1 MRTPESTGGN
11 EYEEQIPPQVVI
23 PATVGA
29 SPVSGWLDRTF
40 ASLHNRD
47 YRLFFSGQL
56 ISLVGTWMRM
66 TAQGW
71 LVYDLTGSKL
81 LLGVVSGL
89 SLLPLVLFSTIAGA
103 VADRVSKRK
112 LLIAAQ
118 TAMMLVSLTVA
129 ILVYT
134 DLVRV
139 WHLMV
144 GSALIGTA
152 FAIDLP
158 TRQSY
163 YIQLVGRKDLLNA
176 IALNSAAFNAA
187 RIVGP
192 AIAALLIAQVGIAA
206 CYFADSL
213 SFIAVVASLM
223 LIQDRA
229 PVSESAL
236 QSPIQLL
243 REGFRYVRETRRV
256 RILLTLLAWTGIFG
270 WSYVALL
277 PAYAQDILHLDATGY
292 SALLSA
298 NGVGALSA
306 ALFVASRGE
315 DRNHRVF
322 VFRGL
327 WLFGSSIILFAL
339 MRNPILAGFF
349 LGLAGGGM
357 ITYLS
362 TSNSLIQLTV
372 PDRLRGR
379 VMGVWGLVF
388 GGSLPL
394 GNFISG
400 AVAEQLGVVFTMV
413 AGSVVCLI
421 FSIIVF
427 LRLPPA
433 STPPPA
439 AP

>member
-1 MRTPESTGGN
+1 MSNSIAPSDPE
-11 EYEEQIPPQVVI
+11 PPEDVPAQVVI
-23 PATVGA
+23 PAHTGA
-29 SPVSGWLDRTF
+29 SPVSGWMDRTF
-40 ASLHNRD
+40 ASLHIRD

-56 ISLVGTWMRM
+56 ISLIGTWMRM

-81 LLGVVSGL
+81 LLGVVTGL
-89 SLLPLVLFSTIAGA
+89 GLLPLFLFSTITGA

-112 LLIAAQ
+112 LLIGAQ
-118 TAMMLVSLTVA
+118 SAMMLVSLTIA
-129 ILVYT
+129 ILVAT

-152 FAIDLP
+152 FSIDLP

-187 RIVGP
+187 RILGP
-192 AIAALLIAQVGIAA
+192 AVAAILIANVGIAG

-213 SFIAVVASLM
+213 SFIAVIASLL
-223 LIQDRA
+223 LIRDPSQT
-229 PVSESAL
+229 PEPKS
-236 QSPIQLL
+236 QSPLQIL
-243 REGFRYVRETRRV
+243 REGFTYVLETRRV
-256 RILLTLLAWTGIFG
+256 RILLSLLAWSGIFG
-270 WSYVALL
+270 WTYVALL
-277 PAYAQDILHLDATGY
+277 PAFAQDVLHLDATGY
-292 SALLSA
+292 AALLSA

-306 ALFVASRGE
+306 ALFVASRGASK
-315 DRNHRVF
+315 NHRSQVF
-322 VFRGL
+322 GGL
-327 WLFGSSIILFAL
+327 WLFSSSIILFAL

-357 ITYLS
+357 ITYMS

-394 GNFISG
+394 GSFLAG
-400 AVAEQLGVVFTMV
+400 ALAERWGVVVTMV
-413 AGSVVCLI
+413 AGSAVCLV
-421 FSIIVF
+421 FSVIVF
-427 LRLPPA
+427 LRLPRESSPLQRG
-433 STPPPA
+433 P
-439 AP
+439 

>member
-1 MRTPESTGGN
+1 MPTPESTRGSDSL
-11 EYEEQIPPQVVI
+11 EQIPPQVVI
-23 PATVGA
+23 PTHAGA
-29 SPVSGWLDRTF
+29 SPIGGWTRRTF
-40 ASLHNRD
+40 ASLRIRD
-47 YRLFFSGQL
+47 YRLFFMGQL

-71 LVYDLTGSKL
+71 LVYDLTGSKF
-81 LLGVVSGL
+81 LLGAVTGL
-89 SLLPLVLFSTIAGA
+89 GLLPLFLFSTIAGA
-103 VADRVSKRK
+103 LADRVSKRK
-112 LLIAAQ
+112 LLIGAQ
-118 TAMMLVSLTVA
+118 SAMMLASLTIA
-129 ILVYT
+129 ILVAT

-144 GSALIGTA
+144 GSAIIGTA

-192 AIAALLIAQVGIAA
+192 ALAALLIARVGIAA

-213 SFIAVVASLM
+213 SFIAVVASLV
-223 LIQDRA
+223 LIRDQT
-229 PVSESAL
+229 PEPESAH
-236 QSPIQLL
+236 QSPLLLL
-243 REGFRYVRETRRV
+243 REGFRYVRETHRV
-256 RILLTLLAWTGIFG
+256 RILLSLLAWTGIFG

-277 PAYAQDILHLDATGY
+277 PAFAQDVLHLDASGY
-292 SALLSA
+292 GALLAA

-315 DRNHRVF
+315 DRNPRYQVF
-322 VFRGL
+322 GGL
-327 WLFGSSIILFAL
+327 WLFSVSIILFAL
-339 MRNPILAGFF
+339 MRNALLAGFF

-357 ITYLS
+357 ITFLS

-394 GNFISG
+394 GSFLSG
-400 AVAEQLGVVFTMV
+400 ALADKLGVDVTIV

-421 FSIIVF
+421 
-427 LRLPPA
+427 
-433 STPPPA
+433 
-439 AP
+439 